1 MYQIGEFS
9 KIAQVSGRQL
19 RHYDQLGLLIP
30 EHTDPSTG
38 YRYYS
43 AKQLPRLNRI
53 LALKEMGM
61 SLDQIKR
68 MLDNEIS
75 PDELRG
81 MLMMKKA
88 QIEQMLHEELAR
100 VRYIESRI
108 EQINIEGNMEHYD
121 IVLKSVP
128 AKKFISVRE
137 ICHVLDDG
145 RRLAQEMFK
154 LLPARVGKKA
164 MGHFTAVLYSDIFTD
179 RDIDLEMGFQL
190 EADVDDDLVIDLSDG
205 SSMTVTELPEE
216 EYMLTV
222 TRIGNPQLGHGS
234 YSAIGMWAESNGY
247 EFSGDVR
254 EVFINFVPPERI
266 DETVTEIQYPVRP
279 KLNRFPRLLNQ

>member
-9 KIAQVSGRQL
+9 KIGQVSGRQL
-19 RHYDQLGLLIP
+19 RHYDQLGLLTP
-30 EHTDPSTG
+30 EHTDPMTG

-43 AKQLPRLNRI
+43 ATQLPRLNRI
-53 LALKEMGM
+53 LALKEMGL

-68 MLDNEIS
+68 MLDDEIS

-108 EQINIEGNMEHYD
+108 DQINVEGNMADYD

-128 AKKFISVRE
+128 STKFLALRE
-137 ICHVLDDG
+137 VCPVLDDG

-154 LLPARVGKKA
+154 LLPSRVGKKA
-164 MGHFTAVLYSDIFTD
+164 LGYFTAIVYSEMYQLE
-179 RDIDLEMGFQL
+179 DIDIQFGFQL
-190 EADVDDDLVIDLSDG
+190 EQDVSEDLVIPLSTG
-205 SSMTVTELPEE
+205 AEMTVSDLPAED
-216 EYMLTV
+216 YMLTV
-222 TRIGNPQLGHGS
+222 TRVGNPQLGHGS
-234 YSAIGMWAESNGY
+234 YSALGMWAEANGY
-247 EFSGDVR
+247 QFSGNVR

-266 DETVTEIQYPVRP
+266 DETVTEIQFPVKP
-279 KLNRFPRLLNQ
+279 IEGRFTQLLN

>member
-9 KIAQVSGRQL
+9 KIGQVSGRQL

-30 EHTDPSTG
+30 EFTDPSTG

-53 LALKEMGM
+53 LALKEMGL
-61 SLDQIKR
+61 SLEQIKR
-68 MLDNEIS
+68 MLDEEIS
-75 PDELRG
+75 PEELRG

-100 VRYIESRI
+100 MRYIESRI
-108 EQINIEGNMEHYD
+108 EQINIEGNMDNYD
-121 IVLKSVP
+121 VVLKSVP
-128 AKKFISVRE
+128 DKKIISVRE
-137 ICHVLDDG
+137 ICAGLDDG
-145 RRLAQEMFK
+145 RRLAQEMFR
-154 LLPARVGKKA
+154 LLPAKIGQKA
-164 MGHFTAVLYSDIFTD
+164 MGHFTAILYSDWFTLE
-179 RDIDLEMGFQL
+179 DIDLEFGFEL
-190 EADVDDDLVIDLSDG
+190 EANIDDSLNIPLSDG
-205 SSMTVTELPEE
+205 SAMTVAHLPAE

-234 YSAIGMWAESNGY
+234 YSALGVWAEANGY
-247 EFSGDVR
+247 EFAGNVR
-254 EVFINFVPPERI
+254 EVFINFMPPERI

-279 KLNRFPRLLNQ
+279 LTRKLPRSL

>member
-1 MYQIGEFS
+1 MYLIGEFS

-19 RHYDQLGLLIP
+19 RHYDQLSLLNP
-30 EHTDPSTG
+30 EYTDPDTG

-43 AKQLPRLNRI
+43 ASQLPRLNRI

-61 SLDQIKR
+61 SLEQIKR

-88 QIEQMLHEELAR
+88 QIEQMLYEELAR

-108 EQINIEGNMEHYD
+108 EQINIEGNMDNYD

-128 AKKFISVRE
+128 AKKFLAIRE
-137 ICHVLDDG
+137 VCPALEDG
-145 RRLAQEMFK
+145 RRMAEEMFR
-154 LLPARVGKKA
+154 LLPAKVGTKA
-164 MGHFTAVLYSDIFTD
+164 LGYFTAVVHSDMFSEEN
-179 RDIDLEMGFQL
+179 IDLQFGFQL
-190 EADVDDDLVIDLSDG
+190 ENEIDEDFTLSLSNGESMIVTDL
-205 SSMTVTELPEE
+205 PAE

-222 TRIGNPQLGHGS
+222 TRVGNPQLGHGS
-234 YSAIGMWAESNGY
+234 YSALGMWAEANGY
-247 EFSGDVR
+247 QFSGNAR

-266 DETVTEIQYPVRP
+266 DETVTEIQFPVKP
-279 KLNRFPRLLNQ
+279 LSNRFPQLI

>member
-1 MYQIGEFS
+1 MYLIGEFS
-9 KIAQVSGRQL
+9 KIGQVSGRQL
-19 RHYDQLGLLIP
+19 RHYDQLGLLNP
-30 EHTDPSTG
+30 EHIDPKTG

-68 MLDNEIS
+68 MLDDEIS

-88 QIEQMLHEELAR
+88 QIEQMLQEEVAR

-108 EQINIEGNMEHYD
+108 EQINLEGNMENYD

-128 AKKFISVRE
+128 AKKFLAVRE
-137 ICHVLDDG
+137 VCPFLNDG
-145 RRLAQEMFK
+145 RRLAQEMFR
-154 LLPARVGKKA
+154 LLPSKVNKRAL
-164 MGHFTAVLYSDIFTD
+164 GHFTAIVYSEWYTLENIDIEF
-179 RDIDLEMGFQL
+179 GFQL
-190 EADVDDDLVIDLSDG
+190 EDHIDDDLVIPLSNG
-205 SSMTVTELPEE
+205 AAMTVSDLPAEE
-216 EYMLTV
+216 HMLTV
-222 TRIGNPQLGHGS
+222 TRVGNPELGHGS
-234 YSAIGMWAESNGY
+234 YSALGMWAEANGY
-247 EFSGDVR
+247 KFSGNAR

-266 DETVTEIQYPVRP
+266 DETVTEIQFPVQRID
-279 KLNRFPRLLNQ
+279 NRFAQLI

>member
-9 KIAQVSGRQL
+9 KIGQVSGRQL

-30 EHTDPSTG
+30 EFTDPSSG

-53 LALKEMGM
+53 LALKEMGL
-61 SLDQIKR
+61 SLEQIKR
-68 MLDNEIS
+68 MLDDEIS
-75 PDELRG
+75 PEELRG

-88 QIEQMLHEELAR
+88 QIEQMLHEELSR
-100 VRYIESRI
+100 MRYIESRI
-108 EQINIEGNMEHYD
+108 EQINIEGNMDNYD
-121 IVLKSVP
+121 VVLKSIP
-128 AKKFISVRE
+128 PKKIISVRE
-137 ICHVLDDG
+137 ICAGLDDG
-145 RRLAQEMFK
+145 RRLAQEMYR
-154 LLPARVGKKA
+154 LLPAKIGQKA
-164 MGHFTAVLYSDIFTD
+164 MGHFTAILYSDWFTLE
-179 RDIDLEMGFQL
+179 DIDLEFGFEL
-190 EADVDDDLVIDLSDG
+190 EANIDDNLNIPLSDG
-205 SSMTVTELPEE
+205 SAMTVAYLPAE

-234 YSAIGMWAESNGY
+234 YSALGVWAEANGY
-247 EFSGDVR
+247 ELSGNVR

-279 KLNRFPRLLNQ
+279 LMRELPRSL